1 MRGKK
6 DLLVFTI
13 KPIVQK
19 AKGGFGFFSTK
30 CQFSITSQKLVVTLL
45 LFAENFAQF
54 SKNYYC
60 Q

>member
-1 MRGKK
+1 V
-6 DLLVFTI
+6 LFTI

-19 AKGGFGFFSTK
+19 AKGCFGFFSTK
-30 CQFSITSQKLVVTLL
+30 CQFSIASQKFVVTLL

-54 SKNYYC
+54 SKNSYY